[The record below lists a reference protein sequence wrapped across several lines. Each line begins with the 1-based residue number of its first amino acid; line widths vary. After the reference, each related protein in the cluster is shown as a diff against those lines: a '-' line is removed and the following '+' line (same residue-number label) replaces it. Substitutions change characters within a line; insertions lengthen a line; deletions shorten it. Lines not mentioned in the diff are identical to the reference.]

1 MKETIGVKGDSNDRK
16 KIIITKKQKKKL
28 KRYYESIRNK
38 RLKELEDKVRKTQII
53 NFLTAVP
60 LVISANVVKTFFN
73 NCKSINNKEVKK
85 DLDIEVKKI
94 KINENIKQDKVKEK
108 LNIDNKVEINEDEV
122 KEKINISEK
131 QNEKKEEKYQKK
143 EIPIVIIPF
152 ENIIKSSE
160 KKVQSNQEE
169 IINKEIDKK
178 IIEKYTDELKSIRT
192 ELKEIAYSSKSSDKE
207 YDKYKKDAEDL
218 LKKLNIVIKRLDELG
233 NKIKS
238 SNLGDEDY
246 YYDMALK
253 YIDEFSNNII
263 VDGIKNS
270 DLYIEIADKLKII
283 DYKKEQ
289 LRKNVLEKKMNV
301 DISNEIEK
309 EELLE
314 EDLYEEFEN
323 DVENL
328 QNLQDEIII
337 QLEENEPKKE
347 NKENKNDEAEKQK
360 ETLEVSNALEIALLK
375 AKSLNKY
382 CEALL
387 ATINKKSMKMPG
399 VRSTKKVAIT
409 TLIAAYFMNKVLK
422 NKFRLRKRKKVLKKD
437 YSKHIES
444 SLLDIENVISLIKEA
459 SSKIDSLI
467 KDITSKYSEYLY
479 LKEFQDLLNNL
490 EEVRS
495 NIKEKEYE
503 IENIKSREMDSLN
516 NQKVK

>member
-16 KIIITKKQKKKL
+16 KIIITKKQKNKL
-28 KRYYESIRNK
+28 KRYYASIRNK
-38 RLKELEDKVRKTQII
+38 RLKELENHVRKTQII

-60 LVISANVVKTFFN
+60 FVISANVVKTFFN
-73 NCKSINNKEVKK
+73 NCKAINNRELKK
-85 DLDIEVKKI
+85 NIDIEVKKI
-94 KINENIKQDKVKEK
+94 DEKEDIKQDEVAEKENINIDKKQKEKIEEIDKVKELPIVILPLK
-108 LNIDNKVEINEDEV
+108 NTIKN
-122 KEKINISEK
+122 SEK
-131 QNEKKEEKYQKK
+131 QLQLNE
-143 EIPIVIIPF
+143 
-152 ENIIKSSE
+152 
-160 KKVQSNQEE
+160 EE

-178 IIEKYTDELKSIRT
+178 IIEKYADELKNIRT
-192 ELKEIAYSSKSSDKE
+192 ELKEIAYSSKSSNSE
-207 YDKYKKDAEDL
+207 YDEYKKAAEDL
-218 LKKLNIVIKRLDELG
+218 LEKLNIVIKKLDELG

-263 VDGIKNS
+263 VDSIKNS
-270 DLYIEIADKLKII
+270 DLYIEIAGKLKII

-289 LRKNVLEKKMNV
+289 LRKDVLEKQMNI

-309 EELLE
+309 EELIE
-314 EDLYEEFEN
+314 DDLYEEFEN

-337 QLEENEPKKE
+337 QLEGNESKKE
-347 NKENKNDEAEKQK
+347 NKENEKEKAEKQK
-360 ETLEVSNALEIALLK
+360 ETLEVSNALEIAILK
-375 AKSLNKY
+375 ANALNKY
-382 CEALL
+382 CQSLL

-422 NKFRLRKRKKVLKKD
+422 NKFRLRKRKKILKRD
-437 YSKHIES
+437 YSKYMES
-444 SLLDIENVISLIKEA
+444 SLPDIENVISLIKEA

-479 LKEFQDLLNNL
+479 LKEFQDLLKNL
-490 EEVRS
+490 EEIRS

>member
-1 MKETIGVKGDSNDRK
+1 
-16 KIIITKKQKKKL
+16 
-28 KRYYESIRNK
+28 
-38 RLKELEDKVRKTQII
+38 
-53 NFLTAVP
+53 
-60 LVISANVVKTFFN
+60 
-73 NCKSINNKEVKK
+73 
-85 DLDIEVKKI
+85 
-94 KINENIKQDKVKEK
+94 
-108 LNIDNKVEINEDEV
+108 
-122 KEKINISEK
+122 
-131 QNEKKEEKYQKK
+131 
-143 EIPIVIIPF
+143 
-152 ENIIKSSE
+152 
-160 KKVQSNQEE
+160 
-169 IINKEIDKK
+169 
-178 IIEKYTDELKSIRT
+178 
-192 ELKEIAYSSKSSDKE
+192 
-207 YDKYKKDAEDL
+207 
-218 LKKLNIVIKRLDELG
+218 
-233 NKIKS
+233 
-238 SNLGDEDY
+238 
-246 YYDMALK
+246 
-253 YIDEFSNNII
+253 
-263 VDGIKNS
+263 
-270 DLYIEIADKLKII
+270 
-283 DYKKEQ
+283 
-289 LRKNVLEKKMNV
+289 MNV